1 MSQNH
6 EIPITNK
13 SDTIHIDPVTLYS
26 TDGIAY
32 LKLLSDTVVN
42 VTSADPVPFDLIVE
56 DRSVL
61 NIDVLSPDST
71 IGSEKHLISDTTFTY
86 SFVPP
91 PGESR
96 ITFSLT
102 DRFDN
107 HASVAARV
115 TRSAPA
121 RKAKPLYHE
130 IPVRPKKEPA
140 VEEKIT
146 KQDTVRPETKVVTP
160 PVTNEEV
167 TTGKTECEGHC
178 CLWWL
183 LLLPVLII
191 FFILWRRN
199 KKKKEEK
206 NKA

>member
-1 MSQNH
+1 
-6 EIPITNK
+6 
-13 SDTIHIDPVTLYS
+13 
-26 TDGIAY
+26 
-32 LKLLSDTVVN
+32 
-42 VTSADPVPFDLIVE
+42 
-56 DRSVL
+56 
-61 NIDVLSPDST
+61 
-71 IGSEKHLISDTTFTY
+71 
-86 SFVPP
+86 
-91 PGESR
+91 
-96 ITFSLT
+96 
-102 DRFDN
+102 
-107 HASVAARV
+107 
-115 TRSAPA
+115 
-121 RKAKPLYHE
+121 LYHE